1 MAVSTE
7 ELTEIARILS
17 SEEAAPSALLELR
30 RKFPHLSW
38 TKCDASDV
46 IEAPYRSY
54 AHYDLH
60 LLDAADHCVQVTTE
74 PARATGLVLACRRV
88 AS

>member
-7 ELTEIARILS
+7 ELAEIDRILS
-17 SEEAAPSALLELR
+17 GESPAVLGDLR
-30 RKFPHLSW
+30 ARFPHLSW

-54 AHYDLH
+54 RQCDVH
-60 LLDAADHCVQVTTE
+60 LLDAADHCVQVTSE
-74 PARATGLVLACRRV
+74 PSRATGLILAYRRV

>member
-7 ELTEIARILS
+7 ELAEIDRILS
-17 SEEAAPSALLELR
+17 SESPVVLADLR
-30 RKFPHLSW
+30 AKFPHLSW

-46 IEAPYRSY
+46 IETPFRSY
-54 AHYDLH
+54 GACDLH

-74 PARATGLVLACRRV
+74 PSRATGLILAYHRV